1 MKKSIGLI
9 FAAALFA
16 LTPMSL
22 YAQDSSKT
30 AQDSSKSAK
39 DSSKTAQDS
48 SKTAQDSSKSA
59 QDSSKTAQ
67 DSSKTAQD
75 SSKSAK
81 GSSKTAQDSSK
92 SAKDSSKTA
101 QDSSKTGSN
110 PKSYASVSSLIANAM
125 HAAKDDH
132 AVETSK
138 GGIETSKGGI
148 VADDARVYV
157 DAVQAYYD
165 AAKTFSASFDQS
177 FETVDGVKKASSGVV
192 WFKKPGLMRWD
203 YEKPESRFLLSDG
216 SFFWSWEPVY
226 RQFCKQNLA
235 TSQLPTALTFLAG
248 TGRIE
253 DDFSIKLGK
262 VKGDQVELLLTPLT
276 PSLAFESIR
285 FDILMPTAKV
295 YRVTIYDAMGNI
307 NKITFKSPEIN
318 APLDD
323 ASFKFVPPAD
333 AKQICD

>member
-30 AQDSSKSAK
+30 AQDSANTAQDNSKTAQDSSKTAK

-48 SKTAQDSSKSA
+48 SKTA
-59 QDSSKTAQ
+59 
-67 DSSKTAQD
+67 
-75 SSKSAK
+75 
-81 GSSKTAQDSSK
+81 
-92 SAKDSSKTA
+92 KDSSKTA
-101 QDSSKTGSN
+101 KDSSKTGSN

-125 HAAKDDH
+125 HAAKDDR
-132 AVETSK
+132 A
-138 GGIETSKGGI
+138 IETSKGGI

>member
-1 MKKSIGLI
+1 ML
-9 FAAALFA
+9 
-16 LTPMSL
+16 
-22 YAQDSSKT
+22 KT
-30 AQDSSKSAK
+30 ARRRLKIAPIQLKITQK
-39 DSSKTAQDS
+39 RLKTAPKRL
-48 SKTAQDSSKSA
+48 KTAPKQL
-59 QDSSKTAQ
+59 KTAPKRVLTRNRMRRFRA
-67 DSSKTAQD
+67 SSPTRCTPPKTIAPSKRRKAA
-75 SSKSAK
+75 SSPTTLASTSMPFKHTTTQQRRFRHRSIRA
-81 GSSKTAQDSSK
+81 SKRSTASK
-92 SAKDSSKTA
+92 K
-101 QDSSKTGSN
+101 
-110 PKSYASVSSLIANAM
+110 L
-125 HAAKDDH
+125 
-132 AVETSK
+132 
-138 GGIETSKGGI
+138 
-148 VADDARVYV
+148 RR
-157 DAVQAYYD
+157 
-165 AAKTFSASFDQS
+165 
-177 FETVDGVKKASSGVV
+177 ASSGS
-192 WFKKPGLMRWD
+192 KNL
-203 YEKPESRFLLSDG
+203 G
-216 SFFWSWEPVY
+216 SCAGTTKNPNRDSYSATAAFSGRGNPSIASSAN
-226 RQFCKQNLA
+226 K

>member
-30 AQDSSKSAK
+30 AQDSANTAQDNSKTAK
-39 DSSKTAQDS
+39 DSSKT
-48 SKTAQDSSKSA
+48 
-59 QDSSKTAQ
+59 
-67 DSSKTAQD
+67 
-75 SSKSAK
+75 
-81 GSSKTAQDSSK
+81 
-92 SAKDSSKTA
+92 AKDSSKTA

-125 HAAKDDH
+125 HAAKDDR
-132 AVETSK
+132 A
-138 GGIETSKGGI
+138 IETSKGGI
-148 VADDARVYV
+148 VADD
-157 DAVQAYYD
+157 
-165 AAKTFSASFDQS
+165 
-177 FETVDGVKKASSGVV
+177 ASSGVV

>member
-1 MKKSIGLI
+1 
-9 FAAALFA
+9 
-16 LTPMSL
+16 
-22 YAQDSSKT
+22 
-30 AQDSSKSAK
+30 
-39 DSSKTAQDS
+39 
-48 SKTAQDSSKSA
+48 
-59 QDSSKTAQ
+59 
-67 DSSKTAQD
+67 
-75 SSKSAK
+75 
-81 GSSKTAQDSSK
+81 
-92 SAKDSSKTA
+92 
-101 QDSSKTGSN
+101 
-110 PKSYASVSSLIANAM
+110 
-125 HAAKDDH
+125 
-132 AVETSK
+132 
-138 GGIETSKGGI
+138 
-148 VADDARVYV
+148 
-157 DAVQAYYD
+157 
-165 AAKTFSASFDQS
+165 
-177 FETVDGVKKASSGVV
+177 
-192 WFKKPGLMRWD
+192 MRWD

-295 YRVTIYDAMGNI
+295 NRVTIYDAMGNI

-333 AKQICD
+333 AKQIRD